1 MKTKT
6 KEDIERIYLTESS
19 FDKLFDAF
27 KYAMEKGLND
37 SQLVRQ
43 LLANPHLT
51 KEQITFFAETYC
63 KHYPENSYAIY
74 LWTGTV
80 LEQSCEPC
88 EKHEVALS
96 YYNKA
101 ANINPHEYEPYENML
116 NLYDYEINRETNK
129 NIIETINNNLKII
142 KDKPKIFTL
151 LSEHFKK
158 LGDKQKQLACQR
170 LANKFKK

>member
-1 MKTKT
+1 MQSIT

-27 KYAMEKGLND
+27 KYAMEKDLND
-37 SQLVRQ
+37 SQLIRQ

-51 KEQITFFAETYC
+51 REQITLFAETYI
-63 KHYPENSYAIY
+63 KHYPEHSYEIY

-80 LEQSCEPC
+80 LEQACKPC
-88 EKHEVALS
+88 EKHEVAFN

-101 ANINPHEYEPYENML
+101 AAINPHEYEPYANML
-116 NLYDYEINRETNK
+116 NLYDYEISRETNK
-129 NIIETINNNLKII
+129 NIIKTINDNLKII

-158 LGDKQKQLACQR
+158 LGDKQKQLACLK
-170 LANKFKK
+170 LATKFKK